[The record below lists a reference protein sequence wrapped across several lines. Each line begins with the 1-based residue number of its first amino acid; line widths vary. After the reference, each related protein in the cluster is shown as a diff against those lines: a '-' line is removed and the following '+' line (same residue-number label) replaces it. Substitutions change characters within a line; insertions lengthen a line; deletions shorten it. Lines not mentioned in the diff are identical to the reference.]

1 MLVDGLPSG
10 HYCIIMRNSVL
21 SAVAGIALLAAALGF
36 WLHGRIP
43 AMKCLRLPDGTQA
56 FYRSDSVIEPAKGFP
71 HPRKLLVDGDVLLK
85 VPAAGDPLIVG
96 TRLFLLTVSGESTL
110 RITAYS
116 REAGEQVEVVCGD
129 VLARKNYPSKFDEPD
144 HLAAGQMS
152 MVNRTIDLMEK
163 ESFTPS
169 EIAPWAKI
177 IGADPGGPNCRR
189 GGAT

>member
-1 MLVDGLPSG
+1 LLVGGPLSG
-10 HYCIIMRNSVL
+10 HYGAITRNNVL

-36 WLHGRIP
+36 WLHSRIP
-43 AMKCLRLPDGTQA
+43 ELKCLRLPDGTQA
-56 FYRSDSVIEPAKGFP
+56 FYHSDSVVEPGNGFP
-71 HPRKLLVDGDVLLK
+71 HPRKLVVNGDVLLK
-85 VPAAGDPLIVG
+85 VPAAGDPLIVS

-116 REAGEQVEVVCGD
+116 REAGEQVQVVCGD
-129 VLARKNYPSKFDEPD
+129 VLAYKNYPSKFDEPD

-163 ESFTPS
+163 ENFNPS
-169 EIAPWAKI
+169 EVAPWAKI
-177 IGADPGGPNCRR
+177 IGADPGGLNCRC

>member
-1 MLVDGLPSG
+1 LLVDGLPSG
-10 HYCIIMRNSVL
+10 HYCTIMRNIVL
-21 SAVAGIALLAAALGF
+21 SAVAGIALLAVALGF
-36 WLHGRIP
+36 WLRGRIP
-43 AMKCLRLPDGTQA
+43 ELKCLRLPDGTQA
-56 FYRSDSVIEPAKGFP
+56 FYHSDSVVEPGNGFP
-71 HPRKLLVDGDVLLK
+71 HPRKLVVNGDVLLK
-85 VPAAGDPLIVG
+85 VPTAGDPLIVS

-116 REAGEQVEVVCGD
+116 REAGEQVQVVSGD

-163 ESFTPS
+163 ENFSPS
-169 EIAPWAKI
+169 EVAPWAKI
-177 IGADPGGPNCRR
+177 IGADPAGPNCRG